1 MKKLFIPLFMVLSV
15 LSLAQAGRVGINT
28 ENPNTTM
35 DVTGK
40 VGTDGKSLQDDMTG
54 LQAPRLS
61 REELTLKGE
70 LLYSTPQKGALIYIT
85 DVLAGTATGQRVNV
99 TTPGYYYFDGS
110 FWQKLFTNTE
120 LKAENGLNKNTTTGA
135 IELGGDLN
143 KSTTIATTIS
153 GVTYPLSITGLP
165 IGDNDDLLMVVSD
178 LGQLKMINQSSLGAS
193 DINLYKDD
201 GTLTS
206 NRLVTMDG
214 KSLTFDSTNERTIVT
229 STSGLQQLGKVNG
242 ANVRLTS
249 PDGNA
254 NGILSNLYIQT
265 FSENSAQILAGQDAR
280 ALSIG
285 THFTSTVAPI
295 TFVTTTTPNTM
306 GTEKARI
313 TGAGDMGIATNI
325 PSERLDIGTGNVR
338 VRQINSNISTNSADK
353 VVVADA
359 NGVLKTTNFFVPYT
373 SLIGLKTNQDASATA
388 ANTWRTIIFE
398 TNPTIQGMT
407 YNSTTGLYTV
417 NSAGFYQISASVN
430 ANVSSPG
437 NGTASFILRKN
448 GVVVNR
454 VDNNSGTG
462 ATSTSQN
469 MTFVVQFAANDTF
482 DLQYAFTL
490 GFRVTSGQVSAIKIG
505 N

>member
-40 VGTDGKSLQDDMTG
+40 VGTDGKSLLDDMTG

-120 LKAENGLNKNTTTGA
+120 LKAANGLNKNTTTGA

-193 DINLYKDD
+193 DINLYKDN

-206 NRLVTMDG
+206 NRTVTLDA
-214 KSLTFDSTNERTIVT
+214 KSLTFEGSNERTIITDNGIVQRGK
-229 STSGLQQLGKVNG
+229 SNGSNVQLS
-242 ANVRLTS
+242 S
-249 PDGNA
+249 PDRNGN
-254 NGILSNLYIQT
+254 GVSSNLYIQT
-265 FSENSAQILAGQDAR
+265 FSENSAQILAGEDAR
-280 ALSIG
+280 GLSIG
-285 THFTSTVAPI
+285 THFTSNPAPL
-295 TFVTTTTPNTM
+295 TFVTTTTANTA
-306 GTEKARI
+306 GTEKVRI
-313 TGAGDMGIATNI
+313 TGAGDMGIATNT

-338 VRQINSNISTNSADK
+338 VRQINSNTSTNSADK

-373 SLIGLKTNQDASATA
+373 SLIGLKTNQDASATT

-430 ANVSSPG
+430 ANVSNPG

-448 GVVVNR
+448 GSLVNR
-454 VDNNSGTG
+454 VDTNSGTG

-490 GFRVTSGQVSAIKIG
+490 GFRVTSGQVSAIKIA